1 MPRSVPV
8 FVGLLTLAAAGLA
21 AADAAM
27 FGAHVPHWWP
37 LAPLAGL
44 LIAAGYL
51 IIRFQYRDDIEAL
64 DLFEAA
70 LAPVIFAFPGFVAVA
85 LAGLAKTIVGGLH
98 RNRSIKAAFNVA
110 QWMMAAAVGS
120 LVYDVARHGRG
131 ATGRNVS
138 AIVLALAALS
148 LVNHLA
154 LATVIGLSQRRPL
167 RESLAGLEPVI
178 VPGWLIGGGLNT
190 AFGVLFVAAYQ
201 WAPGLVPLFA
211 VPLVALHWASKAY
224 ATARAD
230 QARMSVLHRASLALA
245 SAMDPRHAI
254 GGFLAVVRDAFECEV
269 VDLVLATPDGR
280 TVHRLTSGDDE
291 RYDVEIQSS
300 DQPTLAAALLG
311 GRTAARVTAGH
322 AEPAVAALL
331 DAEGW
336 RNCLA
341 SPIGNGD
348 EVVGVLCTYN
358 RTGLEGFEDGEV
370 AVLGALADDIVQAL
384 EKSRLLQE
392 VLDERTKLAEI
403 VGNTS
408 DGIVTLATDGTVT
421 SWNPALEAITGW
433 SAAEVIGTT
442 KITNLRPRDG
452 EDRDVLIE
460 HWATTKV
467 AMPAVVQ
474 IITRAGEPRWLSC
487 SYTRVAEGEHGPGS
501 LIVVARDVTSAHEL
515 ERLKEDFVAT
525 VSHEL
530 RTPLAPIKGWA
541 TTLLEHGDRLNEEQR
556 REAHESILRHSQR
569 LERLIINLLEASK
582 IEHGRSVD
590 ANEQVDVTPVVNR
603 VVDTFK
609 AGAPDRLFVLDG
621 VDTPVPARGNELWI
635 EQILTNLV
643 SNALKYSPPST
654 PVEVTVVHHGS
665 GVEVAVTDYGP
676 GIPSYELERIFDRFH
691 RLQQTE
697 TQTGTGLGL
706 WIARQLAAEI
716 GGTITVESTEGIGSR
731 FVLKLRG
738 QSHLAAVS

>member
-1 MPRSVPV
+1 M
-8 FVGLLTLAAAGLA
+8 
-21 AADAAM
+21 
-27 FGAHVPHWWP
+27 
-37 LAPLAGL
+37 
-44 LIAAGYL
+44 
-51 IIRFQYRDDIEAL
+51 
-64 DLFEAA
+64 
-70 LAPVIFAFPGFVAVA
+70 
-85 LAGLAKTIVGGLH
+85 
-98 RNRSIKAAFNVA
+98 
-110 QWMMAAAVGS
+110 
-120 LVYDVARHGRG
+120 
-131 ATGRNVS
+131 
-138 AIVLALAALS
+138 
-148 LVNHLA
+148 
-154 LATVIGLSQRRPL
+154 
-167 RESLAGLEPVI
+167 
-178 VPGWLIGGGLNT
+178 
-190 AFGVLFVAAYQ
+190 
-201 WAPGLVPLFA
+201 
-211 VPLVALHWASKAY
+211 
-224 ATARAD
+224 
-230 QARMSVLHRASLALA
+230 
-245 SAMDPRHAI
+245 
-254 GGFLAVVRDAFECEV
+254 
-269 VDLVLATPDGR
+269 
-280 TVHRLTSGDDE
+280 
-291 RYDVEIQSS
+291 
-300 DQPTLAAALLG
+300 
-311 GRTAARVTAGH
+311 
-322 AEPAVAALL
+322 AALL

-341 SPIGNGD
+341 SPIGSGD
-348 EVVGVLCTYN
+348 DVVGVLCTYN

-384 EKSRLLQE
+384 DKSRLLQE

-433 SAAEVIGTT
+433 RAAEVIGTT

-467 AMPAVVQ
+467 DMPAVVQ

-541 TTLLEHGDRLNEEQR
+541 TTLLEHGERLNEDQR

-621 VDTPVPARGNELWI
+621 VDAPVPARGNELWI

-643 SNALKYSPPST
+643 SNAPQVLTAVHARGGHRRPPR
-654 PVEVTVVHHGS
+654 HGRR
-665 GVEVAVTDYGP
+665 GG
-676 GIPSYELERIFDRFH
+676 GH
-691 RLQQTE
+691 RLRA
-697 TQTGTGLGL
+697 GHPLL
-706 WIARQLAAEI
+706 RARAHLRPLPPPAADRDADRHRPRVVDRPPAGGRDRRHHHRREHRGHRLPLPPQAPRPVPPGRGQLAPFDFWQLTS
-716 GGTITVESTEGIGSR
+716 G
-731 FVLKLRG
+731 
-738 QSHLAAVS
+738 